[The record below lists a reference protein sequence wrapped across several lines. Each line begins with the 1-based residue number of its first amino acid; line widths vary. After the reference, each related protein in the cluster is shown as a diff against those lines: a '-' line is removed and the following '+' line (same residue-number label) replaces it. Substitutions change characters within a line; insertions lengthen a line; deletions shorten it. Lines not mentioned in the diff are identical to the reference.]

1 MAEDGVASALIRGN
15 NPATVRVGHA
25 TSTPASF
32 FSQGKFA
39 MGLARFAPAGLM
51 LALSS
56 ALAQQP
62 AAPGP
67 IDRIKITDN
76 ELSCSQIHGEI
87 GQMERIASQAKGVED
102 KERTSATAAGAA
114 GTAAEVA
121 GRTGLFGAFGGVA
134 GALFGQVAT
143 QTAAGAVQQTSAQSA
158 QQAAERVK
166 QAQARK
172 EHLTGLFLAKDC
184 KASDLDAPGR
194 VLTGAELQKLA
205 SAAPAA
211 TAEAGAPPPPADAQG
226 ASALVGQAAGA
237 ARSGLAPVELGIG
250 PGMNFGTLT
259 ARGQKVAVAG
269 YRVAFVVRN
278 SASAYAGSGVAN
290 IGQSTG
296 YNRTIT
302 QAQNKKIEVGLQN
315 VNRQL
320 MQAIT
325 DQLYADFLEQLKVAG
340 KTVVAQDEL
349 ARAPS
354 FAKLERTE
362 VPPNDAYTVSP
373 TGDARHY
380 LVFAPTGLPLY
391 FIAGESLGDK
401 GPFSQGN
408 NKVLGSISTETQSI
422 LLIPQVTIDFAEVES
437 SGRSNFRSN
446 AHVDAKPGIALV
458 PMHTIV
464 WAAHANNPII
474 TEMGSR
480 RLEKVVAFPGDY
492 ATVKTVD
499 NFNTAGLA
507 NSLTRISGLQGV
519 QHFSEKQAYIAD
531 PSKFAALA
539 LRTGFS
545 ANSAFTSVAK

>member
-1 MAEDGVASALIRGN
+1 MTLFRHALI
-15 NPATVRVGHA
+15 
-25 TSTPASF
+25 
-32 FSQGKFA
+32 
-39 MGLARFAPAGLM
+39 GLAWAAGT
-51 LALSS
+51 AV
-56 ALAQQP
+56 AQQP
-62 AAPGP
+62 APAGP
-67 IDRIKITDN
+67 IDRVKMTDN
-76 ELSCSQIHGEI
+76 ELTCAQIHGEV
-87 GQMERIASQAKGVED
+87 GEMDRIIQQSKQAED
-102 KERTSATAAGAA
+102 KERSSATAAGAA

-158 QQAAERVK
+158 QQAAERGK
-166 QAQARK
+166 QALARK

-184 KASDLDAPGR
+184 KASDPNAQGR
-194 VLTGAELQKLA
+194 ALSGAEVQKLA
-205 SAAPAA
+205 AAAPV
-211 TAEAGAPPPPADAQG
+211 AGADAGTLPPPADAQG
-226 ASALVGQAAGA
+226 AGALVKQAAGA
-237 ARSGLAPVELGIG
+237 AKSGLSPVEMGIG
-250 PGMNFGTLT
+250 PGMDFGTLA

-325 DQLYADFLEQLKVAG
+325 DQLYADFVERLKASG
-340 KTVVAQDEL
+340 KTVVPQDEL
-349 ARAPS
+349 LKAAS

-362 VPPNDAYTVSP
+362 APANEPYTVSP
-373 TGDARHY
+373 SGDARHY
-380 LVFAPTGLPLY
+380 LVLAPTGMPLY

-401 GPFSQGN
+401 GPFSQTN
-408 NKVLGSISTETQSI
+408 NKVLGEISKETQSV
-422 LLIPQVTIDFAEVES
+422 LLIPQVVIDFAEVES

-492 ATVKTVD
+492 ATVKQVD
-499 NFNTAGLA
+499 SFNTAGLA
-507 NSLTRISGLQGV
+507 NSLTMATGLQGV
-519 QHFSEKQAYIAD
+519 QHFSEKRAYVAD
-531 PSKFAALA
+531 PGRYSEYVLKG
-539 LRTGFS
+539 GFS
-545 ANSAFTSVAK
+545 ANQSFTALATAR

>member
-1 MAEDGVASALIRGN
+1 MM
-15 NPATVRVGHA
+15 
-25 TSTPASF
+25 
-32 FSQGKFA
+32 FSRMIP
-39 MGLARFAPAGLM
+39 MGLLLVLGP
-51 LALSS
+51 

-62 AAPGP
+62 AP
-67 IDRIKITDN
+67 IDRIRITDN
-76 ELSCSQIHGEI
+76 ELSCVQIHGEI
-87 GQMERIASQAKGVED
+87 SQMEKIVGDAKIAED
-102 KERTSATAAGAA
+102 KERTSASAAGAA
-114 GTAAEVA
+114 GTAAEIA
-121 GRTGLFGAFGGVA
+121 GRTGIFGALGGLT

-143 QTAAGAVQQTSAQSA
+143 QTAAGAVQQSSVQSA
-158 QQAAERVK
+158 QQSADRAK

-172 EHLTGLFLAKDC
+172 EHLAGLFLAKDC
-184 KASDLDAPGR
+184 RATDLNAPAK
-194 VLTGAELQKLA
+194 VLSGAEMQKLA

-211 TAEAGAPPPPADAQG
+211 AGDAGVATPPADAQG
-226 ASALVGQAAGA
+226 ANALVSQAAGA
-237 ARSGLAPVELGIG
+237 AKSAGAVAFDLGTG
-250 PGMNFGTLT
+250 PGMNFKDLAG
-259 ARGQKVAVAG
+259 RGQKVAVAG

-278 SASAYAGSGVAN
+278 SATAYAGAGVAN

-296 YNRTIT
+296 FNRTIT

-325 DQLYADFLEQLKVAG
+325 DQLYADFVEQLKGSG
-340 KTVVAQDEL
+340 KTVVAQEEL
-349 ARAPS
+349 TRAPS

-362 VPPNDAYTVSP
+362 TPANDVYTVSP

-380 LVFAPTGLPLY
+380 LVFAPTGMPLY
-391 FIAGESLGDK
+391 FIAGEVLGDK

-408 NKVLGSISTETQSI
+408 NKLLGAISTETQSV

-446 AHVDAKPGIALV
+446 AQVDARPGIALA

-480 RLEKVVAFPGDY
+480 RLEKVVAFPGEY

-507 NSLTRISGLQGV
+507 NSLTMATGLQGV
-519 QHFSEKQAYIAD
+519 QHFSEKRAYVAD
-531 PSKFAALA
+531 PAKFADLV
-539 LRTGFS
+539 LKSGYS
-545 ANSAFTSVAK
+545 ANRVFITAAVPKPGAN

>member
-1 MAEDGVASALIRGN
+1 MKLHRFVLLGFAL
-15 NPATVRVGHA
+15 ATNA
-25 TSTPASF
+25 
-32 FSQGKFA
+32 
-39 MGLARFAPAGLM
+39 
-51 LALSS
+51 

-62 AAPGP
+62 APTGP
-67 IDRIKITDN
+67 IDRVKITDN
-76 ELSCSQIHGEI
+76 ELSCTQIHGEI
-87 GQMERIASQAKGVED
+87 GDMDKIVVEAKASED
-102 KERTSATAAGAA
+102 KGRTSATAAGAA

-158 QQAAERVK
+158 QQAAERAK

-184 KASDLDAPGR
+184 KASDLNAPGKT
-194 VLTGAELQKLA
+194 LSGAELQKLA
-205 SAAPAA
+205 AAVPASVA
-211 TAEAGAPPPPADAQG
+211 DAGAPPPPADAQG
-226 ASALVGQAAGA
+226 ANALVSQAASA
-237 ARSGLAPVELGIG
+237 AKSAGPVAFELGIG
-250 PGMNFGTLT
+250 PGMNFGTLA

-278 SASAYAGSGVAN
+278 SAVAYAGSGVAN

-296 YNRTIT
+296 TMRTIT

-325 DQLYADFLEQLKVAG
+325 DQLYADFIEQLKRTG
-340 KTVVAQDEL
+340 KTVVTQDEL
-349 ARAPS
+349 TRAPS

-362 VPPNDAYTVSP
+362 PSGNDVYTISP
-373 TGDARHY
+373 TGDQRHY
-380 LVFAPTGLPLY
+380 LVFAPTGMPLY
-391 FIAGESLGDK
+391 FIAGETLGDK
-401 GPFSQGN
+401 GPFSQAN
-408 NKVLGSISTETQSI
+408 NKLLGSISTETQSV
-422 LLIPQVTIDFAEVES
+422 LLIPQVAIDFAEVES

-507 NSLTRISGLQGV
+507 NSLTMATGLQGV
-519 QHFSEKQAYIAD
+519 QHFSEKRAYIAD
-531 PSKFAALA
+531 PTRFADLV
-539 LRTGFS
+539 LKTGFS
-545 ANSAFTSVAK
+545 ANSVFTSLASTK

>member
-1 MAEDGVASALIRGN
+1 MKPYRYAALGF
-15 NPATVRVGHA
+15 ALV
-25 TSTPASF
+25 ST
-32 FSQGKFA
+32 
-39 MGLARFAPAGLM
+39 LVT
-51 LALSS
+51 
-56 ALAQQP
+56 AQQP
-62 AAPGP
+62 APTGP
-67 IDRIKITDN
+67 IDRVKITDN
-76 ELSCSQIHGEI
+76 ELSCAQIHGEI
-87 GQMERIASQAKGVED
+87 GDMDKIVAQAKTTED

-158 QQAAERVK
+158 QQAAERAK

-184 KASDLDAPGR
+184 KASDLNAPGKT
-194 VLTGAELQKLA
+194 LSGAELQKLA
-205 SAAPAA
+205 AAAPAA
-211 TAEAGAPPPPADAQG
+211 ADAGAPPPPADAQG
-226 ASALVGQAAGA
+226 AGALVAQVAGA
-237 ARSGLAPVELGIG
+237 AKSGLSPVELGIG
-250 PGMNFGTLT
+250 PGMDFGTLA
-259 ARGQKVAVAG
+259 ARGQRVAVAG

-302 QAQNKKIEVGLQN
+302 QAQNKKIEVGLLN
-315 VNRQL
+315 VNLQL

-325 DQLYADFLEQLKVAG
+325 DQLYADFIERLKAAG
-340 KTVVAQDEL
+340 KTVVPPEDLLKA
-349 ARAPS
+349 AA
-354 FAKLERTE
+354 FAKLERTVAPANE
-362 VPPNDAYTVSP
+362 AYTISP

-380 LVFAPTGLPLY
+380 QVFAPTGLPLY

-401 GPFSQGN
+401 GPFSQTN
-408 NKVLGSISTETQSI
+408 NKVLGEISKEI
-422 LLIPQVTIDFAEVES
+422 NAVLLIPQVVVDFAEVES

-492 ATVKTVD
+492 ATVKQVD

-507 NSLTRISGLQGV
+507 NSLTMATGLQGV
-519 QHFSEKQAYIAD
+519 QHFSEKRAYVAD
-531 PSKFAALA
+531 PGRFSEFVLKG
-539 LRTGFS
+539 GFS
-545 ANSAFTSVAK
+545 ANQSFIALATTK

>member
-1 MAEDGVASALIRGN
+1 MKLHRFVLLGIAL
-15 NPATVRVGHA
+15 ATNA
-25 TSTPASF
+25 
-32 FSQGKFA
+32 
-39 MGLARFAPAGLM
+39 
-51 LALSS
+51 

-62 AAPGP
+62 APTGP
-67 IDRIKITDN
+67 IDRVKITDN
-76 ELSCSQIHGEI
+76 ELSCAQIHGEI
-87 GQMERIASQAKGVED
+87 GDMEKVVAQSKAAED

-158 QQAAERVK
+158 QQAAERSK

-184 KASDLDAPGR
+184 KASDLNAPGKT
-194 VLTGAELQKLA
+194 LSGTELQKLA
-205 SAAPAA
+205 AAAPAA
-211 TAEAGAPPPPADAQG
+211 SADAGAPPPPADAQG
-226 ASALVGQAAGA
+226 ASTLVTQAAGA
-237 ARSGLAPVELGIG
+237 AKTSLSPVELGIG
-250 PGMNFGTLT
+250 PGMDFGTLA
-259 ARGQKVAVAG
+259 ARGQKVTVAG

-302 QAQNKKIEVGLQN
+302 QAQNKKIEVGLLN

-325 DQLYADFLEQLKVAG
+325 DQLYADFVERLKASG
-340 KTVVAQDEL
+340 KTVVPQDEL
-349 ARAPS
+349 VKAAS

-362 VPPNDAYTVSP
+362 APANEAYTVSP

-380 LVFAPTGLPLY
+380 LVFAPTGMPLY

-401 GPFSQGN
+401 GPFSQTN
-408 NKVLGSISTETQSI
+408 NKVLGEISKETNSV
-422 LLIPQVTIDFAEVES
+422 LLIPQVVVDFAEVES
-437 SGRSNFRSN
+437 SGRSTFRSN

-492 ATVKTVD
+492 ATVKQVD

-507 NSLTRISGLQGV
+507 NSLTMATGLQGV
-519 QHFSEKQAYIAD
+519 QHFSEKRAYVAD
-531 PSKFAALA
+531 PARFSEFVLKG
-539 LRTGFS
+539 GFS
-545 ANSAFTSVAK
+545 ANQSFIAMATAK

>member
-1 MAEDGVASALIRGN
+1 MEKIVAQSK
-15 NPATVRVGHA
+15 AT
-25 TSTPASF
+25 
-32 FSQGKFA
+32 
-39 MGLARFAPAGLM
+39 
-51 LALSS
+51 
-56 ALAQQP
+56 
-62 AAPGP
+62 
-67 IDRIKITDN
+67 
-76 ELSCSQIHGEI
+76 
-87 GQMERIASQAKGVED
+87 ED

-158 QQAAERVK
+158 QQAAERSK

-184 KASDLDAPGR
+184 KASDLNAPGKS
-194 VLTGAELQKLA
+194 LSGAELQKLA
-205 SAAPAA
+205 AAAPVASA
-211 TAEAGAPPPPADAQG
+211 DAGTPPPPADAQG
-226 ASALVGQAAGA
+226 ASTLVTQAAGA
-237 ARSGLAPVELGIG
+237 AKTSLSPVELGIG
-250 PGMNFGTLT
+250 PGMDFGTLA
-259 ARGQKVAVAG
+259 ARGQKVTVAG

-302 QAQNKKIEVGLQN
+302 QAQNKKIEVGLMN

-325 DQLYADFLEQLKVAG
+325 DQLYADFVERLKASG
-340 KTVVAQDEL
+340 KTVVPQDEL
-349 ARAPS
+349 LKASS

-362 VPPNDAYTVSP
+362 AQGNEAYTVSP

-380 LVFAPTGLPLY
+380 LVFAPSGMPLY

-401 GPFSQGN
+401 GPFSQTN
-408 NKVLGSISTETQSI
+408 NKVLGEISKETNSV
-422 LLIPQVTIDFAEVES
+422 LLIPQVVVDFAEVES
-437 SGRSNFRSN
+437 SGRSTFRSN

-464 WAAHANNPII
+464 RAAHANNPII

-492 ATVKTVD
+492 ATVKQVD

-507 NSLTRISGLQGV
+507 NSLTMATGLQGV
-519 QHFSEKQAYIAD
+519 QHFSEKRAYVAD
-531 PSKFAALA
+531 PGRFSEFVLKG
-539 LRTGFS
+539 GFS
-545 ANSAFTSVAK
+545 ANQSFIALATAK

>member
-1 MAEDGVASALIRGN
+1 MTQLRHLLI
-15 NPATVRVGHA
+15 
-25 TSTPASF
+25 
-32 FSQGKFA
+32 
-39 MGLARFAPAGLM
+39 GLA
-51 LALSS
+51 LATTS
-56 ALAQQP
+56 AIAQQP
-62 AAPGP
+62 AANTP
-67 IDRIKITDN
+67 IDRVKITDN
-76 ELSCSQIHGEI
+76 ELSCAQIHGEI
-87 GQMERIASQAKGVED
+87 GDMDKIVGESKASED
-102 KERTSATAAGAA
+102 KGRTSATAAGAA

-158 QQAAERVK
+158 QQAAERAK

-184 KASDLDAPGR
+184 KASDLNAPGKT
-194 VLTGAELQKLA
+194 LSGNEMQKLA
-205 SAAPAA
+205 AAAPAA
-211 TAEAGAPPPPADAQG
+211 ADAGAPPPPADAQG
-226 ASALVGQAAGA
+226 ASALVTQVSGA
-237 ARSGLAPVELGIG
+237 AKSGLSPVELGIG
-250 PGMNFGTLT
+250 PGMDFGTLA

-302 QAQNKKIEVGLQN
+302 QAQNKKIEVGLLN

-325 DQLYADFLEQLKVAG
+325 DQLYADFVERLKAAG
-340 KTVVAQDEL
+340 KTVVPQEDLLKA
-349 ARAPS
+349 AS

-362 VPPNDAYTVSP
+362 APGNEAYTVSP

-380 LVFAPTGLPLY
+380 LVFAPTGMPLY
-391 FIAGESLGDK
+391 FITGESLGDK
-401 GPFSQGN
+401 GPFSQTN
-408 NKVLGSISTETQSI
+408 NKVLGEISKETNSV
-422 LLIPQVTIDFAEVES
+422 LLIPQVVVDFAEVES

-492 ATVKTVD
+492 ATVKQVD

-507 NSLTRISGLQGV
+507 NSLTMATGLQGV
-519 QHFSEKQAYIAD
+519 QHFSEKRAYVAD
-531 PSKFAALA
+531 PGRFSEFVLKG
-539 LRTGFS
+539 GFS
-545 ANSAFTSVAK
+545 ANQSFIALATAK

>member
-1 MAEDGVASALIRGN
+1 MTLHRFVLLGFAL
-15 NPATVRVGHA
+15 ATNA
-25 TSTPASF
+25 
-32 FSQGKFA
+32 
-39 MGLARFAPAGLM
+39 
-51 LALSS
+51 

-62 AAPGP
+62 APTGP
-67 IDRIKITDN
+67 IDRVKITDN
-76 ELSCSQIHGEI
+76 ELNCGQIHGEI
-87 GQMERIASQAKGVED
+87 GDMDKIVAQSKATED

-158 QQAAERVK
+158 QQAAERSK

-184 KASDLDAPGR
+184 KASDLNAPGKT
-194 VLTGAELQKLA
+194 LSGAEMQKLA
-205 SAAPAA
+205 AAAPAA
-211 TAEAGAPPPPADAQG
+211 AADAGTPPPPADAQG
-226 ASALVGQAAGA
+226 ASALVTQAAGA
-237 ARSGLAPVELGIG
+237 AKSGLSPVELGIG
-250 PGMNFGTLT
+250 PGMDFGALA

-302 QAQNKKIEVGLQN
+302 QAQNKKIEVGLLN

-325 DQLYADFLEQLKVAG
+325 DQLYADFVERLKAAG
-340 KTVVAQDEL
+340 KTVIPQDEL
-349 ARAPS
+349 LKAGS

-362 VPPNDAYTVSP
+362 APANEAYTVSP

-380 LVFAPTGLPLY
+380 LVFAPTGMPLY

-401 GPFSQGN
+401 GPFSQTN
-408 NKVLGSISTETQSI
+408 NKVLGEISKETNSV
-422 LLIPQVTIDFAEVES
+422 LLIPQVVVDFAEVES
-437 SGRSNFRSN
+437 SGRSTFRSN

-492 ATVKTVD
+492 ATVKQVD

-507 NSLTRISGLQGV
+507 NSLTMATGLQGV
-519 QHFSEKQAYIAD
+519 QHFSEKRAYVAD
-531 PSKFAALA
+531 PGRFSEFVLKG
-539 LRTGFS
+539 GFS
-545 ANSAFTSVAK
+545 ANQSFIALATAK